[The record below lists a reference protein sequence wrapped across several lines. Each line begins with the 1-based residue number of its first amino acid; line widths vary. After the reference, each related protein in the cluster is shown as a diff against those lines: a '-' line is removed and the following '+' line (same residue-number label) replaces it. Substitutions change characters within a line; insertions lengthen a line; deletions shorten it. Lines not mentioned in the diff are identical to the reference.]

1 MIKKIKKRKKSLVS
15 RCPLSAAAS
24 FVDDYNISEIARC
37 MGVSEKVL
45 LSKLNFDC
53 ETHHLN
59 LQQAIAMAELTS
71 DTRVLQA
78 WATSQGKMLVEMPD
92 PKQSDEELSDQL
104 LNLHELFGD
113 FAKEFKDA
121 REDGIITE
129 DEYIKIHKRVV
140 VTAQALLGISEEI
153 KQMIRAA

>member
-1 MIKKIKKRKKSLVS
+1 MIKKINRRKRSLVS
-15 RCPLSAAAS
+15 RCPLTAAAS

-59 LQQAIAMAELTS
+59 LQQAIAMAELTN

-78 WATSQGKMLVEMPD
+78 WATSQGKMLVDAPEPQQTD
-92 PKQSDEELSDQL
+92 AELSDQL

-113 FAKEFKDA
+113 FAREFKRA

-129 DEYIKIHKRVV
+129 EEYLRIHKKA
-140 VTAQALLGISEEI
+140 VTTTQALLGISAEI
-153 KQMIRAA
+153 KQMIRTV